1 MNGQPAR
8 WIGTST
14 VSMAVIAGHMSFD
27 VKRRMIVAVPR
38 PLQNFS
44 GMPQKLPIPAAVRNG
59 FRPMSVPAAARLE
72 ALRALAQVAEGALP
86 LGLNAVTMTADG
98 VPSIRPPQPTRL
110 SFVADGLPFHAAASP
125 QGDGAVC
132 QIWAEVGHIPYT
144 AQAPER
150 RRRLL
155 AILRAMP
162 RLERARFVVQEQK
175 ILLASESRRAGAVTA
190 EDLIHETVALI
201 QEARPFLRML
211 GEWL

>member
-1 MNGQPAR
+1 
-8 WIGTST
+8 
-14 VSMAVIAGHMSFD
+14 MSFD
-27 VKRRMIVAVPR
+27 VKRRILVGAPR

-44 GMPQKLPIPAAVRNG
+44 GMPQKLPTPAAVRNG
-59 FRPMSVPAAARLE
+59 FRPMSVPAAARPDARPDTRLD